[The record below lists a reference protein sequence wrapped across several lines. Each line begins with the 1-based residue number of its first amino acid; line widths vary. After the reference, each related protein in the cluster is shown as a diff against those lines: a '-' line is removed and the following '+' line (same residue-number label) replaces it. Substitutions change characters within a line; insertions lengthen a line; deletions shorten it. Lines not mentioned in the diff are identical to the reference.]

1 MKFKKVDYI
10 ISFIIFFSLYILQ
23 HNATVVDTSIRE
35 SIQSPLSFQ
44 LLILSSIMAFMG
56 SLIVGT
62 ITNLIRKL
70 IVIIKG
76 RWTIDNL

>member
-1 MKFKKVDYI
+1 MLKFKKVDYI
-10 ISFIIFFSLYILQ
+10 ISFIILFTLYILQ
-23 HNATVVDTSIRE
+23 HNVTVVDRSIRE
-35 SIQSPLSFQ
+35 SIQSPISFK

-70 IVIIKG
+70 IV
-76 RWTIDNL
+76 RHN